1 MYVKNAADAMT
12 AATEHAVIAICAIY
26 VPRNRDFTAPTAE
39 TASKNTESVWD
50 ADCAT
55 NVQTGATPV
64 KCTLPAQQRTDFTA
78 PTVLH
83 AVKKSH
89 SVRNAAYARTAAAS
103 GARTVKYI

>member
-64 KCTLPAQQRTDFTA
+64 ICTLPAQQRQNSIA
-78 PTVLH
+78 PIVLN
-83 AVKKSH
+83 AVKVRLY
-89 SVRNAAYARTAAAS
+89 SVTVGYARNAETL
-103 GARTVKYI
+103 GARTVNSI

>member
-64 KCTLPAQQRTDFTA
+64 KCTLPAQQRQNSIA
-78 PTVLH
+78 PTALN
-83 AVKKSH
+83 AVKRLY
-89 SVRNAAYARTAAAS
+89 SVTAAYARNAETL
-103 GARTVKYI
+103 GARTVNSI